1 MGRVDVDGIS
11 LECEVSGTGEPV
23 VFIHGAFI
31 ADAFRPL
38 LAEPTLAGQYQLITY
53 HRRGYVGS
61 SRLPGPTSAPQQA
74 ADAAR
79 LLSHLGVERA
89 HVVGHSF
96 GGSIALQLALDAPEK
111 VHSLALLE
119 TALMVGASA
128 PSYRESLVR
137 NEQRYREA
145 GAATAVGEFFQARW
159 PAYREALEQ
168 VLPGAFAQAVADA
181 PATYELDLG
190 LVEWRFGEAKARRI
204 ARPSL
209 VVLGGGSQ
217 DLHPRFLETYRLLL
231 SWLPNAEGFILPDA
245 THFLQLEHPSHS
257 RGLAAALAAF
267 FARHP
272 LNRLWWQ
279 AP

>member
-1 MGRVDVDGIS
+1 MNRVDADGIS
-11 LECEVSGTGEPV
+11 LECEVAGTGEPV

-38 LAEPTLAGQYQLITY
+38 LADLALVGRYRLITY
-53 HRRGYVGS
+53 HRRGYMGS
-61 SRLPGPTSAPQQA
+61 SRTAGPITAAHQA
-74 ADAAR
+74 AECRA
-79 LLSHLGVERA
+79 LLSRLSVERA

-96 GGSIALQLALDAPEK
+96 GGSIALQVALDAPEQ

-128 PSYRESLVR
+128 PSYRESLMR
-137 NEQRYREA
+137 SQQRYREA
-145 GAATAVGEFFQARW
+145 GATVAVDEFFHARW
-159 PAYREALEQ
+159 PEYRETLER

-181 PATYELDLG
+181 AATFELDLG
-190 LVEWRFGEAKARRI
+190 LLDWRFGEAEARRI
-204 ARPSL
+204 AQPAL

-217 DLHPRFLETYRLLL
+217 ALHPRFLETYQLLL
-231 SWLPNAEGFILPDA
+231 SWLPNGEGFILPGA

-272 LNRLWWQ
+272 LS
-279 AP
+279 